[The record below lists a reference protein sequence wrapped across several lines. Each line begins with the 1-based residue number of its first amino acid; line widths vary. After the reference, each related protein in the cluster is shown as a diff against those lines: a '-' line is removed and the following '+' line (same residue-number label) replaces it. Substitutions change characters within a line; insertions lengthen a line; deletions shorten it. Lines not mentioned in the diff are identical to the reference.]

1 MKLNEKNNLNEDK
14 NQINFNKFELFTE
27 FTKNSYCSNNN
38 NNTFLLFIVLITFFH
53 LTYETDNI
61 SIISYNIFNLITQKI
76 MAEIKNAHRNYI
88 NNFRYIFIK
97 SSKKDIIISPSDIDN
112 NLKLGSLI
120 FWNEF

>member
-1 MKLNEKNNLNEDK
+1 MNEDK

-88 NNFRYIFIK
+88 NNFRHIFIK
-97 SSKKDIIISPSDIDN
+97 SSKKDIIISLSDIDN